1 MFTKHNEADIMTP
14 RKSSAYSNNDKQ
26 ISMLRPG
33 EKRMA
38 SKQKKYRNPYD
49 FISPIRDPK
58 LFAGRHGELEEIEYY
73 LRLSKS
79 EKPAHFHFALVG
91 PSFAGKTSFLNI
103 IEYTARDLGCL
114 AVKISINKETVQND
128 VLFFKEVFDG
138 ILTKGA
144 EKGLYGGITGSVY
157 RAYRKV
163 VDRLDT
169 KAEAKIPFLY
179 GSAYI
184 GFKKKRNRGISQKVL
199 LHDLE
204 EIRREAQK
212 KHIPTL
218 VLLFDEGDLL
228 ADNHVLL
235 QKIRNALMEVEGYIL
250 VFSGTE
256 NMFHSMNNV
265 FSPLPRFFKRIN
277 VENFKNVKET
287 EECLLKPLNDEEKRT
302 FDRACIGEI
311 HAITHGTP
319 YEINLIA
326 HYMYRKWKEGKNRYI
341 ALTAEVFDDV
351 LKEIERFRK
360 EGRHEIASKMK
371 RYGEGLL
378 EVLIS
383 SLEFPNV
390 SKKWLAEFMLLEEM
404 DTLQPEDVAAKKS
417 MTMDLIKQLKK
428 DHVLSEEN
436 AKLRFKGGPFDLL
449 YLKYLCASR
458 GVMNTKDFFMGSSE
472 KPIFNLYHKLIE
484 NILLKDSPEY
494 AIQTR
499 FDRMEKV
506 KRKQAEKLVIG
517 ARFPNLPAG
526 TDTLLE
532 ISPES
537 RNEFYVGAPHS
548 VRFRV
553 NVKWIKAGFVTQ
565 VKFKKGEDRK
575 RFQSRLKALTNGLN
589 CLGYDIVPED
599 EITWHNKGI
608 EFLKQGK
615 AREAAE
621 CFDKAIEINPSF
633 ELPWASKTKIF
644 LDAQNY
650 DEALEYANK
659 ALALHHDWGDALKLK
674 GMIMINLGRNEEA
687 LEYLGKASEIDP
699 KDFSIGD
706 HQARALS
713 NLGRYSEAIACA
725 DRSLKANQANH
736 QLFGIKGL
744 ALLNLGRYDE
754 ALSCLNEALRMN
766 PESTATLLAKGQV
779 LLNLGQHGEAVNCLD
794 AVLSKE
800 WTNIDALISKGLA
813 LSKLGRHEEAI
824 GCWDS
829 IVQINRNNAT
839 GWYNK
844 ACFEAKMGYIDAAL
858 ESLYKAIQI
867 DKKTA
872 LEAKSEKDFADLRS
886 DERFLN
892 LTNLVWYAS
901 YGSNLCSR
909 RFMSYLEGGQPDGA
923 SGSHPGCRDKTPPK
937 DDQPVKISYPLYF
950 AKQSSRWD
958 GGGVAFIGFKKEET
972 EATLGRMYL
981 ITEQQFI
988 DVVSQENDGAS
999 ISIDF
1004 QKARQQGSM
1013 VFHESWYG
1021 KIVYLGEQDGFPIY
1035 TFTSGKNIA
1044 LETPVAPS
1052 PQYLQYIISGLKE
1065 VYPVT
1070 DEDIVKYL
1078 ITRPGI
1084 KGHYTIGELAHL
1096 LGDGVQRV

>member
-1 MFTKHNEADIMTP
+1 
-14 RKSSAYSNNDKQ
+14 
-26 ISMLRPG
+26 
-33 EKRMA
+33 MA
-38 SKQKKYRNPYD
+38 AKQKKYHNPYD
-49 FISPIRDPK
+49 FINPIRDPK

-73 LRLSKS
+73 LKLSKS
-79 EKPAHFHFALVG
+79 EKPTYFHFALVG
-91 PSFAGKTSFLNI
+91 SSFAGKTSFLNI
-103 IEYTARDLGCL
+103 IEGTAKDLGFL
-114 AVKISINKETVQND
+114 AVKIPLNKETVQND

-144 EKGLYGGITGSVY
+144 EKGLYGGITGTIY

-163 VDRLDT
+163 VDRLDIQ
-169 KAEAKIPFLY
+169 AEAKIPFLY
-179 GSAYI
+179 GGAYI

-199 LHDLE
+199 LHDLNG
-204 EIRREAQK
+204 IHQEAQK
-212 KHIPTL
+212 KHIPTI
-218 VLLFDEGDLL
+218 VLLFDECDLL
-228 ADNHVLL
+228 ARNKVLL
-235 QKIRNALMEVEGYIL
+235 QKIRNALMEVEGYVL

-256 NMFHSMNNV
+256 NMFPSISDV

-277 VENFKNVKET
+277 VEHFKNIKGT
-287 EECLLKPLNDEEKRT
+287 EECLLIPLADEEKRA
-302 FDRACIGEI
+302 FDHACIGEI

-326 HYMYRKWKEGKNRYI
+326 HYMYRKWKEEKNPKI
-341 ALTAEVFDDV
+341 TFTPEVLDGV

-360 EGRHEIASKMK
+360 GGRYDIANKMK
-371 RYGEGLL
+371 GYGEDLL
-378 EVLIS
+378 KVLL
-383 SLEFPNV
+383 SLLQFPNV
-390 SKKWLAEFMLLEEM
+390 SKKWLAEIMLLEEL
-404 DTLQPEDVAAKKS
+404 DTLQPKDIHTKKS
-417 MTMDLIKQLKK
+417 MTVDLIKQLKK
-428 DHVLSEEN
+428 DNVLSEEDT
-436 AKLRFKGGPFDLL
+436 KLRFKGGPFDLL
-449 YLKYLCASR
+449 YLKYLCASK
-458 GVMNTKDFFMGSSE
+458 GVMDTKEFFIGFSE
-472 KPIFNLYHKLIE
+472 NPIFNLYHKLIE
-484 NILLKDSPEY
+484 NIFLKGFPEY
-494 AIQTR
+494 YIQTR
-499 FDRMEKV
+499 FDKMEKS
-506 KRKQAEKLVIG
+506 KRKKAEKFIIG
-517 ARFPNLPAG
+517 ARIPSHPPG
-526 TDTLLE
+526 THTLLE

-537 RNEFYVGAPHS
+537 RNEFYLGAPHS

-553 NVKWIKAGFVTQ
+553 NIKWMREGFVTQ
-565 VKFKKGEDRK
+565 VKFKKEEDKK
-575 RFQSRLKALTNGLN
+575 RFQNRLKALTDGLDF
-589 CLGYDIVPED
+589 LGYNILPED

-615 AREAAE
+615 TREAVE
-621 CFDKAIEINPSF
+621 CFDKAIGINPSF
-633 ELPWASKTKIF
+633 ELPWASKTKLF
-644 LDAQNY
+644 LDAKKY

-659 ALALHHDWGDALKLK
+659 ALALHHNWEDALKLK

-699 KDFSIGD
+699 EDFSTWD

-713 NLGRYSEAIACA
+713 NLGRYPEAIACA
-725 DRSLKANQANH
+725 DKSLKINPANH

-744 ALLNLGRYDE
+744 ALLNLDRYDE

-766 PESTATLLAKGQV
+766 PEYTATLLAKGQV
-779 LLNLGQHGEAVNCLD
+779 LLNLGQYGEALNCLD
-794 AVLSKE
+794 AVLGKE

-813 LSKLGRHEEAI
+813 LSKLSRYEEAI
-824 GCWDS
+824 SCWDS

-844 ACFEAKMGYIDAAL
+844 ACFEAKMGYTDAAL

-872 LEAKSEKDFADLRS
+872 LEAKSEKDFTDFKN
-886 DERFLN
+886 DERFLS

-909 RFMSYLEGGQPDGA
+909 RFMGYLEGGQPDGA

-937 DDQPVKISYPLYF
+937 DDQPIKISHPLYF
-950 AKQSSRWD
+950 ATQSPRWD
-958 GGGVAFIGFKKEET
+958 GRGVAFIGLKKEET

-988 DVVSQENDGAS
+988 DVVSQENDGAN

-1004 QKARQQGSM
+1004 QKAKQRGSM

-1021 KIVYLGEQDGFPIY
+1021 SIVYLGEQDGFPIY

-1078 ITRPGI
+1078 ITKPGI
-1084 KGHYTIGELAHL
+1084 KGNYTIGELAHL
-1096 LGDGVQRV
+1096 LGDGVQKV

>member
-1 MFTKHNEADIMTP
+1 
-14 RKSSAYSNNDKQ
+14 
-26 ISMLRPG
+26 
-33 EKRMA
+33 MA

-73 LRLSKS
+73 LKLSKS
-79 EKPAHFHFALVG
+79 EKPAYFHFALVG

-103 IEYTARDLGCL
+103 IECTARDSGCL
-114 AVKISINKETVQND
+114 AVKISLNKETVQND

-169 KAEAKIPFLY
+169 KAEAKIPFLH

-228 ADNHVLL
+228 AHNKVLL
-235 QKIRNALMEVEGYIL
+235 QKIRNALMQVEGYVL
-250 VFSGTE
+250 GFSGTE
-256 NMFHSMNNV
+256 NMFSSMSNV

-277 VENFKNVKET
+277 VENFQNVKET
-287 EECLLKPLNDEEKRT
+287 EECLLKPLNDEEKRA

-326 HYMYRKWKEGKNRYI
+326 HYMYRKWKEGKNRHI
-341 ALTAEVFDDV
+341 ALTSEVFDDV

-360 EGRHEIASKMK
+360 GGRFDIASKVK
-371 RYGEGLL
+371 GYGEDLL
-378 EVLIS
+378 EVLVS
-383 SLEFPNV
+383 SLEFPHA
-390 SKKWLAEFMLLEEM
+390 SKKGLAEYLLLEEM
-404 DTLQPEDVAAKKS
+404 ETIKPKDIHTKKS
-417 MTMDLIKQLKK
+417 MTMDLIRQLKK
-428 DHVLSEEN
+428 DHVLSEEDT
-436 AKLRFKGGPFDLL
+436 KLRFKGGPFDLL
-449 YLKYLCASR
+449 YLKYLCASK
-458 GVMNTKDFFMGSSE
+458 GVMDTKEFFMGSSE
-472 KPIFNLYHKLIE
+472 NPIFNLYHKLIE
-484 NILLKDSPEY
+484 NIFLKGFPEY
-494 AIQTR
+494 YIQTR
-499 FDRMEKV
+499 FDRMEKA
-506 KRKQAEKLVIG
+506 KRKKLEKFVIG
-517 ARFPNLPAG
+517 TRGSNLPFG
-526 TDTLLE
+526 TNTLLE

-537 RNEFYVGAPHS
+537 GNEFYLGASHS

-553 NVKWIKAGFVTQ
+553 NVKWMREGWVTQ
-565 VKFKKGEDRK
+565 VKFKKEEDRK
-575 RFQSRLKALTNGLN
+575 RFQSRLKALTDGLET
-589 CLGYDIVPED
+589 LGYDVLPED

-615 AREAAE
+615 TREAVE
-621 CFDKAIEINPSF
+621 CFDKAIGINPSF
-633 ELPWASKTKIF
+633 GLPWVSKTKIV
-644 LDAQNY
+644 LDAQKY
-650 DEALEYANK
+650 DEALEFADK
-659 ALALHHDWGDALKLK
+659 ALVLSPNWGDALKLK

-687 LEYLGKASEIDP
+687 LKYLGEASEMDP
-699 KDFSIGD
+699 KDFSVWD

-713 NLGRYSEAIACA
+713 NLGRYPEAIACA
-725 DRSLKANQANH
+725 DRSLEANPANH

-744 ALLNLGRYDE
+744 ALLNLGRFDE

-779 LLNLGQHGEAVNCLD
+779 LLNLGQHAEALNCLD
-794 AVLSKE
+794 AVLGKE
-800 WTNIDALISKGLA
+800 WTNIDALISKGVA
-813 LSKLGRHEEAI
+813 LSRLGRHEEAI

-829 IVQINRNNAT
+829 LVQINRNNAT

-844 ACFEAKMGYIDAAL
+844 ACFEAKMGYTDAAL

-872 LEAKSEKDFADLRS
+872 LEAKSEQDFADLTD
-886 DERFLN
+886 DERFLSV
-892 LTNLVWYAS
+892 TSLVWYAS

-909 RFMSYLEGGQPDGA
+909 RFMGYLEGGQPDGA
-923 SGSHPGCRDKTPPK
+923 SGCHPGCRDRTPPK
-937 DDQPVKISYPLYF
+937 DDQPIKISYPLYF
-950 AKQSSRWD
+950 AKQSPAW
-958 GGGVAFIGFKKEET
+958 GGRGVAFIGLRKEET

-988 DVVSQENDGAS
+988 DVVSQENDGAN

-1004 QKARQQGSM
+1004 QEVKQRGSM

-1021 KIVYLGEQDGFPIY
+1021 NIVYLGEQDGFPIY

-1044 LETPVAPS
+1044 LEAPVAPS
-1052 PQYLQYIISGLKE
+1052 AQYLQYLISGLKE

-1078 ITRPGI
+1078 ITKPGI
-1084 KGHYTIGELAHL
+1084 KGSYTIGELANL
-1096 LGDGVQRV
+1096 LGDQVPGG